1 MSNLYPNQV
10 IFSGHMT
17 EKASLVGQFANAYV
31 FKVSPKA
38 SKIEVKKA
46 VEEEFKVTVNKV
58 NILNVKGKLKL
69 QCHAN
74 THRPQGSTSY
84 RIAIYHIGRDKSL
97 ADDLAYGML

>member
-1 MSNLYPNQV
+1 MSNLFPNQV

-58 NILNVKGKLKL
+58 NILNVKGLSLIHISEPTKISKKSNWKKAYVALKE
-69 QCHAN
+69 
-74 THRPQGSTSY
+74 GD
-84 RIAIYHIGRDKSL
+84 RIEISQD
-97 ADDLAYGML
+97 

>member
-1 MSNLYPNQV
+1 MSNLFPNQV

-17 EKASLVGQFANAYV
+17 EKASLVGQFANAYA

-58 NILNVKGKLKL
+58 NILNVKGKLKRSMTAKGKL
-69 QCHAN
+69 SKKSNWKKAYVALKE
-74 THRPQGSTSY
+74 GD
-84 RIAIYHIGRDKSL
+84 RIEISQD
-97 ADDLAYGML
+97 